1 MSVVR
6 VEDEGGVR
14 TITLNRPEKYNALTP
29 EVQDLLTAALHE
41 AEGAGA
47 RVVVLAGEGA
57 SFCAGLDLNVLRE
70 AQRGTASRGG

>member
-47 RVVVLAGEGA
+47 RVVVRARA
-57 SFCAGLDLNVLRE
+57 SA
-70 AQRGTASRGG
+70 RGST